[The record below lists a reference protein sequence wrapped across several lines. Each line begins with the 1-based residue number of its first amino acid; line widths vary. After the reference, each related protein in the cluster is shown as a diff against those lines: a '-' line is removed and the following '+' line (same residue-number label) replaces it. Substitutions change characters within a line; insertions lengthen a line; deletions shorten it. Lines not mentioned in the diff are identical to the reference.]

1 MCFLEYNQDFEK
13 IPYQICLYYQLKKLD
28 MVPFWI
34 GTNELHK
41 IFELLIQRI
50 DSIKN

>member
-1 MCFLEYNQDFEK
+1 
-13 IPYQICLYYQLKKLD
+13 LD